1 MHYIVKYCN
10 YACCSMVSAAP
21 PPALLRLSLPLPSS
35 AIVRWLQL
43 LQGLYSVAIN
53 SFIVYCVSVFCAM
66 NLPSFDLP
74 AFLGRVLSL
83 LTH

>member
-1 MHYIVKYCN
+1 MHYIVKYCK
-10 YACCSMVSAAP
+10 YD
-21 PPALLRLSLPLPSS
+21 ALLDAPTACTP